1 MPNISIK
8 TVVVISALMIAGCS
22 NKPREVN
29 ASIPLVNAST
39 QTITGKAIPE
49 KYWSSLSSAGISTL
63 THDKYQITLSPF
75 YTSALGHPCRELT
88 LIDKNNIET
97 KRIACELSLTNA
109 NNQLYKA
116 WFLEKQIIETSSYVE
131 L

>member
-8 TVVVISALMIAGCS
+8 IAVVISTLIIVGCS

-29 ASIPLVNAST
+29 ASLPLVEPT
-39 QTITGKAIPE
+39 TKTVTGKAIPE
-49 KYWSSLSSAGISTL
+49 KYWSKLSAGSASTL
-63 THDKYQITLSPF
+63 KHDKYQITLSSL
-75 YTSALGHPCRELT
+75 YISALGNKCRELT
-88 LIDKNNIET
+88 LVDQNKVEM
-97 KRIACELSLTNA
+97 KRVACQLSLINA
-109 NNQLYKA
+109 NNEPYKA